1 MRLLAVNT
9 CGNRIAVA
17 PGRKWAGLPLCIG
30 VFQNERF
37 IVVAERTQAT
47 LLLTVHLD
55 AAVQSAFKPLDSAE
69 WTTLARWLGA
79 KGSAPEDFVR
89 GEAAALLDDWDDPRI
104 AKDRINGLLDRGA
117 ALAVALDRWLN
128 TGMWIL
134 GRSDDGYPQR
144 LRKRLGESSP
154 PILFGYGEQRH
165 LQHGGV
171 AIVGSRDASAEHLK
185 LAEELGSAVS
195 QAGYS
200 VVSGGARGV
209 DELAAQGA
217 FLGKGTVIAVLA
229 DSLLRN
235 AGKKMYRDHLM
246 SKDLTLLTP
255 YSPETGFSAGNA
267 MGRNRLIYCLADAAI
282 AVSSA
287 KGSGGTF
294 AGASEALRRRWVPVW
309 AVPSDDSSSGNPQ
322 LIEMGARSL
331 PPLSDLDVHNLRT
344 VPVANASSKQV
355 MQHSLFEQTAE
366 EADQVPAV
374 SLQRLDSE
382 VVSVEE
388 TRSQSLEKP
397 KPSLFQTFLEHWQ
410 RLGKSA
416 VTAAELSDALKLTT
430 QQTKV
435 WVERAV
441 REGTAQKLRG
451 PVRYALMDGKDEKQS
466 E

>member
-1 MRLLAVNT
+1 MVS
-9 CGNRIAVA
+9 
-17 PGRKWAGLPLCIG
+17 
-30 VFQNERF
+30 
-37 IVVAERTQAT
+37 ERTQAT
-47 LLLTVHLD
+47 LLLTVHLH

-69 WTTLARWLGA
+69 WTRLARWLGA
-79 KGSAPEDFVR
+79 KGSAPEDLVR

-104 AKDRINGLLDRGA
+104 AKDRIKGLLDRGA

-134 GRSDDGYPQR
+134 GRSDDEYP
-144 LRKRLGESSP
+144 LRFKKRLGESSP

-171 AIVGSRDASAEHLK
+171 AIVGSRDASVAHLK

-195 QAGYS
+195 QVGYS

-209 DELAAQGA
+209 DERAAQGA

-294 AGASEALRRRWVPVW
+294 AGASEALRRGRVPVW
-309 AVPSDDSSSGNPQ
+309 AVPSDDPSSGNPR

-331 PPLSDLDVHNLRT
+331 PPLSDIDVHNLRI
-344 VPVANASSKQV
+344 VPVAHASSKQV

-366 EADQVPAV
+366 EAAQVPAE
-374 SLQRLDSE
+374 SPQRLDSLAM
-382 VVSVEE
+382 SVEE
-388 TRSQSLEKP
+388 ILSQSPDEP
-397 KPSLFQTFLEHWQ
+397 MPSLFQTFLERWQ
-410 RLGKSA
+410 RLGKDT
-416 VTAAELSDALKLTT
+416 VTAAELSDELELTT
-430 QQTKV
+430 QQTKA

-441 REGTAQKLRG
+441 QDGVAQKLKR
-451 PVRYALMDGKDEKQS
+451 PVRYALMDGHVEKQP

>member
-1 MRLLAVNT
+1 MVS
-9 CGNRIAVA
+9 
-17 PGRKWAGLPLCIG
+17 
-30 VFQNERF
+30 
-37 IVVAERTQAT
+37 ERTQAT
-47 LLLTVHLD
+47 LLLTVHLH

-69 WTTLARWLGA
+69 WTRLARWLGA
-79 KGSAPEDFVR
+79 KGSAPEDLVR

-104 AKDRINGLLDRGA
+104 AKDRIKGLLDRGA

-134 GRSDDGYPQR
+134 GRSDDEYP
-144 LRKRLGESSP
+144 LRFKKRLGESSP

-171 AIVGSRDASAEHLK
+171 AIVGSRDASVAHLK

-195 QAGYS
+195 QVGYS

-209 DELAAQGA
+209 DERAAQGA

-294 AGASEALRRRWVPVW
+294 AGASEALRRGRVPVW
-309 AVPSDDSSSGNPQ
+309 AVPSDDPSSGNPR

-331 PPLSDLDVHNLRT
+331 PPLSDIDVHNLRI
-344 VPVANASSKQV
+344 VPVAHASSKQV

-366 EADQVPAV
+366 EAAQVPAE
-374 SLQRLDSE
+374 SPQRLDSLAM
-382 VVSVEE
+382 SVEE
-388 TRSQSLEKP
+388 ILSQSPDEP
-397 KPSLFQTFLEHWQ
+397 MPSLFQTFLERWQ
-410 RLGKSA
+410 RLGKGT
-416 VTAAELSDALKLTT
+416 VTAAELSDELELTI
-430 QQTKV
+430 QQTKA

-441 REGTAQKLRG
+441 QDGVAQKLKR
-451 PVRYALMDGKDEKQS
+451 PVRYALMDGHVEKQP

>member
-1 MRLLAVNT
+1 MVS
-9 CGNRIAVA
+9 V
-17 PGRKWAGLPLCIG
+17 
-30 VFQNERF
+30 
-37 IVVAERTQAT
+37 RTQAT
-47 LLLTVHLD
+47 LLLTVHLKTV
-55 AAVQSAFKPLDSAE
+55 AQSALKPLDVTE
-69 WTTLARWLGA
+69 WTRLARWLGA
-79 KGSAPEDFVR
+79 KGNAPEDLVR
-89 GEAAALLDDWDDPRI
+89 GEVAGLLDDWDDPRI
-104 AKDRINGLLDRGA
+104 AKDRINGLLGRGA

-128 TGMWIL
+128 TGMWFL

-144 LRKRLGESSP
+144 LRKRLGESAP

-171 AIVGSRDASAEHLK
+171 AIVGSRDASVEHLK
-185 LAEELGSAVS
+185 LAENLGSAVS
-195 QAGYS
+195 EAGYS

-209 DELAAQGA
+209 DERAAQGA

-294 AGASEALRRRWVPVW
+294 AGASEALRRRWVPMW
-309 AVPSDDSSSGNPQ
+309 AVPSDDSSSGNPR

-355 MQHSLFEQTAE
+355 MQHLLFEQTAE
-366 EADQVPAV
+366 EADQVTAEAAQQP
-374 SLQRLDSE
+374 DSRAM
-382 VVSVEE
+382 SVDEILP
-388 TRSQSLEKP
+388 QSP
-397 KPSLFQTFLEHWQ
+397 HGPMPSLFQTFLERWQ
-410 RLGKSA
+410 RLGKST
-416 VTAAELSDALKLTT
+416 VTAAELSNELELTT
-430 QQTKV
+430 KQSRV

-441 REGTAQKLRG
+441 HDGVAQKLKR
-451 PVRYALMDGKDEKQS
+451 PVRYALMDGKDDKHPE
-466 E
+466 

>member
-1 MRLLAVNT
+1 
-9 CGNRIAVA
+9 
-17 PGRKWAGLPLCIG
+17 
-30 VFQNERF
+30 
-37 IVVAERTQAT
+37 VVSERTQAT
-47 LLLTVHLD
+47 LLLTVHLH

-69 WTTLARWLGA
+69 WTRLARWLGA
-79 KGSAPEDFVR
+79 KGSAPEDLVR

-104 AKDRINGLLDRGA
+104 AKDRIKGLLDRGA

-134 GRSDDGYPQR
+134 GRSDDEYP
-144 LRKRLGESSP
+144 LRFKKRLGESSP

-171 AIVGSRDASAEHLK
+171 AIVGSRDASVAHLK

-195 QAGYS
+195 QVGYS

-209 DELAAQGA
+209 DERAAQGA

-294 AGASEALRRRWVPVW
+294 AGASEALRRGRVPVW
-309 AVPSDDSSSGNPQ
+309 AVPSDDPSSGNPR

-331 PPLSDLDVHNLRT
+331 PPLSDIDVHNLRI
-344 VPVANASSKQV
+344 VPVAHASSKQV

-366 EADQVPAV
+366 EAAQVPAE
-374 SLQRLDSE
+374 SPQRLDSLAM
-382 VVSVEE
+382 SVEE
-388 TRSQSLEKP
+388 ILSQSPDEP
-397 KPSLFQTFLEHWQ
+397 MPSLFQTFLERWQ
-410 RLGKSA
+410 RLGKGT
-416 VTAAELSDALKLTT
+416 VTAAELSDELELTI
-430 QQTKV
+430 QQTKA

-441 REGTAQKLRG
+441 QDGVAQKLKR
-451 PVRYALMDGKDEKQS
+451 PVRYALMDGHVEKQP